1 MALTSKQKS
10 LFEEND
16 YDNYDQESNGMR
28 EAAITDYTKFWEN
41 GLIPY
46 EFSVLLDDQ
55 RKADIQ
61 REINHMNRKYANCI
75 NFV

>member
-1 MALTSKQKS
+1 MALTPLQKS

-16 YDNYDQESNGMR
+16 YDYYDQESNGIR

-46 EFSVLLDDQ
+46 EFSLLLNDQ
-55 RKADIQ
+55 REAEIQ
-61 REINHMNRKYANCI
+61 KEIDYINRKYPNCI